1 MVSCDFDLL
10 TCYFVH
16 KKNPQPKKPTR
27 VSKKNPTKNP
37 TPDFFLKK
45 KNLFCCTDNERN
57 FQQGI
62 VRNSSLFIII
72 FTKLTAGVFKI
83 F

>member
-45 KNLFCCTDNERN
+45 KTYLAVLTMRGTFNKVLFEI
-57 FQQGI
+57 Q
-62 VRNSSLFIII
+62 VYS
-72 FTKLTAGVFKI
+72 
-83 F
+83 